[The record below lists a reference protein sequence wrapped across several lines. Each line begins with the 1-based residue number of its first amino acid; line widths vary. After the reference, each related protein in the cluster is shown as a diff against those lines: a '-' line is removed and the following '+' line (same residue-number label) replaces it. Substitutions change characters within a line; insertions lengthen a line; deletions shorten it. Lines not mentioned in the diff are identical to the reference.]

1 MRRTKINVLE
11 CNVMILYHELYLQQE
26 NFEKFLSNLLQPFVD
41 VIAFLTA
48 LAFALGVLGF
58 IFLILQGVFK
68 WTVGGSFGR
77 SMAVQTFI
85 KAAETLAI
93 IPIIFFISS
102 ILKSIGIEEFTQI
115 AEIMDQLLQR
125 GWKLLISA
133 LG

>member
-1 MRRTKINVLE
+1 MRRTKICVLE
-11 CNVMILYHELYLQQE
+11 YSLVVLYHKLYLQQGSLE
-26 NFEKFLSNLLQPFVD
+26 QFLSNLLQPFVD
-41 VIAFLTA
+41 MIAFLTA

-77 SMAVQTFI
+77 SVAVQTFI

-102 ILKSIGIEEFTQI
+102 VLKNTGIEEFVQI
-115 AEIMDQLLQR
+115 AEIMDKLLQR
-125 GWKLLISA
+125 GWDLLMSA